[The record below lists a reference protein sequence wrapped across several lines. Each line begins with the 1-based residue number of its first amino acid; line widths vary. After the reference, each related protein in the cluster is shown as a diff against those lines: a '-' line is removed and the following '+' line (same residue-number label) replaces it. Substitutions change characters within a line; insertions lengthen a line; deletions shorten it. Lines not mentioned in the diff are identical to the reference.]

1 MKKSII
7 FVLLILA
14 TIFMASCNFTNN
26 FGSEGNTPFSV
37 KPTHVEFYNGGLK
50 IAEYDNAI
58 VNVSSVLNLRL
69 AGNSVTWIYYEVY
82 VNGEVVDTIIDS
94 EALCIKYSGEQKK

>member
-14 TIFMASCNFTNN
+14 SIFMASCNFTNN
-26 FGSEGNTPFSV
+26 LGSEGNTPFSA
-37 KPTHVEFYNGGLK
+37 KPTHIEFYNGGLK

-58 VNVSSVLNLRL
+58 VNVSSVFNSRL
-69 AGNSVTWIYYEVY
+69 VGDNVTWIYYEVY

-94 EALCIKYSGEQKK
+94 EALCIKYSGERKK